1 MKSIFKYYKKY
12 AHLIAAALIFLT
24 FEAICELQ
32 LPSYMSGLV
41 SEGIGK
47 SDMDAIWS
55 YGGKMMAVTVAA
67 CVCSV
72 LVGYFAAKASARISR
87 DIRSDMFTK
96 VMDFASEEYN
106 KFSVSSLIT
115 RCTNDITQ
123 IQTLTYIFLRMIM
136 FAPIMGIGGTI
147 KAIQFS
153 SGISSLAWVIIG
165 AIATVVVLIIIAL
178 TIVQPRYIKMQKQI
192 DNVNQIAGDEL
203 NGMLVIRA
211 FNTQDYEEKRFDDAN
226 RDLTRTALFATRLL
240 AILMPAMT
248 IIMNGVMVAVIW
260 IFSAKVEDIEQ
271 VSGMMAFMQYS
282 LHIIMSFMMISMI
295 FIALPRALVS
305 TKRVNEVLS
314 MDISIRNKED
324 KSEPTGVRFKGD
336 IKFDDVSYGYGGG
349 TPAIEHISF
358 EAKSGEVTAIIG
370 STGSGKST
378 VINLIPRL
386 MDVSEGSITIDG
398 IDVRDINL
406 KDLRNNIGFVP
417 QKNTLFSGTIASN
430 IEYGKEEIS
439 DEEMHKAA
447 RIAQVEEFINSS
459 PDGYQREIAQGGSNV
474 SGGQKQRLAIARA
487 LSKNAPIYVFDDS
500 FSALDF
506 KTDAKLR
513 MALAE
518 EMSDATVIIVAQRV
532 GTIKNADRIIVLD
545 DGKVVGNGKHEELLK
560 TCKTYLDIA
569 KSQLSEEELGL

>member
-447 RIAQVEEFINSS
+447 RIAQAEEFINSS

>member
-1 MKSIFKYYKKY
+1 MKSIFKYYKRY
-12 AHLIAAALIFLT
+12 AHLIIAALVFLT
-24 FEAICELQ
+24 LEAICELQ

-41 SEGIGK
+41 SEGIGQ
-47 SDMDAIWS
+47 SDMATIWS
-55 YGGKMMAVTVAA
+55 YGWRMIVITIIA

-72 LVGYFAAKASARISR
+72 LVGYFSAKASARMSR
-87 DIRSDMFTK
+87 DIRSDMFAK
-96 VMDFASEEYN
+96 VMNFASEEYN

-115 RCTNDITQ
+115 RCTNDVTQ
-123 IQTLTYIFLRMIM
+123 IQMLTYIFLRMIM

-147 KAIQFS
+147 KAVQFS
-153 SGISSLAWVIIG
+153 SGISSLAWVIVG
-165 AIATVVVLIIIAL
+165 AIAIVVVLIVIAL
-178 TIVQPRYIKMQKQI
+178 TIVQPKYMKMQKQI
-192 DNVNQIAGDEL
+192 DKVNQIAGDEL

-211 FNTQDYEEKRFDDAN
+211 FNTQEHEEKRFDDAN
-226 RDLTRTALFATRLL
+226 RDLTRTALFTTRLM
-240 AILMPAMT
+240 AILMPVMT
-248 IIMNGVMVAVIW
+248 IVMNGVMIAIIW
-260 IFSAKVEDIEQ
+260 IFAAKVDDIAQ
-271 VSGMMAFMQYS
+271 ISNMMAFMQYS

-295 FIALPRALVS
+295 FIVLPRAIVS
-305 TKRVNEVLS
+305 INRVGEVLS
-314 MDISIRNKED
+314 MKISITDKED
-324 KSEPTGVRFKGD
+324 KTQPTGARFKGD
-336 IKFDDVSYGYGGG
+336 IKFDNVSYSYGGG
-349 TPAIEHISF
+349 VPAIENISF

-386 MDVSEGSITIDG
+386 MDVSSGSVTIDG
-398 IDVRDINL
+398 VDVRDINL

-417 QKNTLFSGTIASN
+417 QKNTLFSGTVASN
-430 IEYGKEEIS
+430 IGYGKEVITQ
-439 DEEMHKAA
+439 EELQKAA
-447 RIAQVEEFINSS
+447 RIAQAQEFIDAS
-459 PDGYQREIAQGGSNV
+459 PDGYDRAIAQGGDNV

-487 LSKNAPIYVFDDS
+487 LSKNAPIYIFDDS

-513 MALAE
+513 MALQQ
-518 EMSDATVIIVAQRV
+518 EMDDATVIIVAQRV

>member
-1 MKSIFKYYKKY
+1 MKAIFKYYRRY
-12 AHLIAAALIFLT
+12 AHLIVASLFFLT
-24 FEAICELQ
+24 LEAICELQ

-41 SEGIGK
+41 SEGIGQ
-47 SDMDAIWS
+47 SDMGVVWS
-55 YGGKMMAVTVAA
+55 YGWRMLVITLIA

-72 LVGYFAAKASARISR
+72 LVGYFAAKASARMSR
-87 DIRSDMFTK
+87 DIRSDMFAK

-123 IQTLTYIFLRMIM
+123 IQMLTYIFLRMIM

-153 SGISSLAWVIIG
+153 SGISSLAFVIVG
-165 AIATVVVLIIIAL
+165 AIAIVVILIIIAL
-178 TIVQPRYIKMQKQI
+178 TIVQPKYMKMQKQI
-192 DNVNQIAGDEL
+192 DKVNQIAGDEL

-211 FNTQDYEEKRFDDAN
+211 FNTQKHEEQRFDNAN
-226 RDLTRTALFATRLL
+226 KDLTRTALFTTRLM
-240 AILMPAMT
+240 AILMPVMT
-248 IIMNGVMVAVIW
+248 IVMNGVMIAVIW
-260 IFSAKVEDIEQ
+260 IFAAKVEDINQ
-271 VSGMMAFMQYS
+271 ISNMMAFMQYS

-295 FIALPRALVS
+295 FIVLPRAVVS
-305 TKRVNEVLS
+305 INRVGEVLT
-314 MDISIRNKED
+314 MPISIKNKED
-324 KSEPTGVRFKGD
+324 KQEPSGVRFKGD
-336 IKFDDVSYGYGGG
+336 IKFDNVSYSYGGG
-349 TPAIEHISF
+349 VPAVEGISF
-358 EAKSGEVTAIIG
+358 EAKSGEVTALIG

-386 MDVSEGSITIDG
+386 MDVTSGSVSIDG
-398 IDVRDINL
+398 TDVRDINL

-417 QKNTLFSGTIASN
+417 QKNTLFSGTIESN
-430 IEYGKEEIS
+430 IEYGKEKIS
-439 DEEMHKAA
+439 EEEMQKAA
-447 RIAQVEEFINSS
+447 RIAQAEEFINSS
-459 PDGYQREIAQGGSNV
+459 EEGYQREIAQGGTNV

-487 LSKNAPIYVFDDS
+487 LSKNAPIYIFDDS

-513 MALAE
+513 MALNE

-545 DGKVVGNGKHEELLK
+545 DGKIVGMGKHEELLK
-560 TCKTYLDIA
+560 NCKTYLDIA

>member
-1 MKSIFKYYKKY
+1 MKAIFKYYRKY
-12 AHLIAAALIFLT
+12 AHLIIASLLFLT
-24 FEAICELQ
+24 LEAICELQ

-41 SEGIGK
+41 SEGIGQ
-47 SDMDAIWS
+47 SDMGVIWS
-55 YGGKMMAVTVAA
+55 YGWRMLVITLIA

-72 LVGYFAAKASARISR
+72 LVGYFSAKVSARVSR
-87 DIRSDMFTK
+87 DLRSSMFAK
-96 VMDFASEEYN
+96 VMAFANEEYN

-123 IQTLTYIFLRMIM
+123 IQMLTYIFLRMIM

-147 KAIQFS
+147 KAIQYS
-153 SGISSLAWVIIG
+153 AGISALAFIIVG
-165 AIATVVVLIIIAL
+165 AIAVVVVLIIIAL
-178 TIVQPRYIKMQKQI
+178 TIVQPRYMKMQKQI
-192 DNVNQIAGDEL
+192 DKVNQIAGDEL

-211 FNTQDYEEKRFDDAN
+211 FNTQLHEEKRFDDAN
-226 RDLTRTALFATRLL
+226 RDLTKTALFTTRLM
-240 AILMPAMT
+240 AILMPVMT
-248 IIMNGVMVAVIW
+248 VVMNGVMIAVIW
-260 IFSAKVEDIEQ
+260 IFSAKVDDIDQ
-271 VSGMMAFMQYS
+271 ISDMMAFMQYS

-295 FIALPRALVS
+295 FIVLPRAIVS
-305 TKRVNEVLS
+305 INRVGEVLS
-314 MDISIRNKED
+314 MEISIKNKDGKEQ
-324 KSEPTGVRFKGD
+324 PAGVRFKGD
-336 IKFDDVSYGYGGG
+336 IKFDNVSYSYGGG
-349 TPAIEHISF
+349 VPAVEGISF

-386 MDVSEGSITIDG
+386 MDVSEGSVTIDG

-430 IEYGKEEIS
+430 IEYGKEEVS
-439 DEEMHKAA
+439 AEEMQKAA
-447 RIAQVEEFINSS
+447 RIAQAEEFIASS
-459 PDGYQREIAQGGSNV
+459 PEGYDRAIAQGGTNV

-487 LSKNAPIYVFDDS
+487 LSKNAPIYIFDDS

-545 DGKVVGNGKHEELLK
+545 DGKVVGNGKHDELLK

>member
-1 MKSIFKYYKKY
+1 MKSILKYYKKY
-12 AHLIAAALIFLT
+12 AHLIIAALTFLT

-41 SEGIGK
+41 SDGIGK
-47 SDMDAIWS
+47 SDMGAIWS
-55 YGGKMMAVTVAA
+55 YGWRMLVITLIA

-72 LVGYFAAKASARISR
+72 LVGYFSAKASARISR
-87 DIRSDMFTK
+87 DIRSDMFSK

-123 IQTLTYIFLRMIM
+123 IQMLTYIFLRMIM

-153 SGISSLAWVIIG
+153 SGISSLAWVIVG
-165 AIATVVVLIIIAL
+165 AILTVVVLIIIAL
-178 TIVQPRYIKMQKQI
+178 TIVQPKYMKMQKQI
-192 DNVNQIAGDEL
+192 DRVNQIAGDEL

-211 FNTQDYEEKRFDDAN
+211 FNTQEHEEKRFDDAN
-226 RDLTRTALFATRLL
+226 KDLTKTALFTTRLM
-240 AILMPAMT
+240 AILMPVMT
-248 IIMNGVMVAVIW
+248 IVMNGVMIAIIW
-260 IFSAKVEDIEQ
+260 IFAAKVDDIAQ
-271 VSGMMAFMQYS
+271 ISNMMAFMQYS

-295 FIALPRALVS
+295 FIVLPRAIVS
-305 TKRVNEVLS
+305 INRVGEVLS
-314 MDISIRNKED
+314 MKVSITDKEG
-324 KSEPTGVRFKGD
+324 KTQPTGERFKGD
-336 IKFDDVSYGYGGG
+336 IKFDNVSYSYGGG
-349 TPAIEHISF
+349 VPAIENISF

-386 MDVSEGSITIDG
+386 MDVTSGSVTIDG
-398 IDVRDINL
+398 VDVRDINL

-417 QKNTLFSGTIASN
+417 QKNTLFSGTVASN
-430 IEYGKEEIS
+430 ITYGNEDIS
-439 DEEMHKAA
+439 QEEMCKAA
-447 RIAQVEEFINSS
+447 RIAQAEEFISSS
-459 PDGYQREIAQGGSNV
+459 PDGYDRAIAQGGSNV

-513 MALAE
+513 AALQQ
-518 EMSDATVIIVAQRV
+518 EMDDATVIIVAQRV

-560 TCKTYLDIA
+560 NCKTYLDIA